1 MGVGY
6 VGVEVI
12 YVNIFWRFMSN
23 PLAWITV
30 DLKAIDFNIKQ
41 FRRLLKPE
49 TKIMAV
55 VKANAYGHGLFEV
68 AKQSI
73 RSGADYLGV
82 ITADEALEL
91 RKKGIIQPIVVLG
104 AVPKDSIG
112 SLIRNKIG
120 LSVYNEESYRTI
132 ARIADITNRKAIV
145 HVKLDSGINRLGFN
159 NIDEIIRII
168 KLISSKTRQFEL
180 EGLYSHLASV
190 EELNQSYTNDQV
202 LAFERLLAKLEKLDI
217 KIPIISIA
225 SSAAAIMVP
234 NSRFNCVRIG
244 ISLYGIW
251 PSRSVELWC
260 KRSKKTRNFR
270 LKPALTYKTKLVQ
283 VKRIRAGSYVGYGCN
298 YQAKSAMTIGVIPVG
313 YFEGIPRHLSNMGFA
328 LLKGAVVPFVGRVCM
343 NMIILD
349 ISKRPRAKV
358 GDEVVIIGRSQN
370 KEITATDI
378 ADWAGTINYEILS
391 RIPAHLTRIYK

>member
-1 MGVGY
+1 MA
-6 VGVEVI
+6 
-12 YVNIFWRFMSN
+12 S
-23 PLAWITV
+23 PLVWITV

-41 FRRLLKPE
+41 FRRLLKPQ

-55 VKANAYGHGLFEV
+55 VKANAYGHGLFEI

-91 RKKGIIQPIVVLG
+91 RKKGIIQPIIVLG
-104 AVPKDSIG
+104 AVAKDSIG
-112 SLIRNKIG
+112 SLIRNKIS
-120 LSVYNEESYRTI
+120 LSVHNEESYRTI
-132 ARIADITNRKAIV
+132 ARIADIINRKAIV
-145 HVKLDSGINRLGFN
+145 HVKLDSGINRLGFGS
-159 NIDEIIRII
+159 IDEALRIIR
-168 KLISSKTRQFEL
+168 LIAAKTRQFDL
-180 EGLYSHLASV
+180 EGVYSHLASV
-190 EELNQSYTNDQV
+190 EELNQSYTSDQI

-217 KIPIISIA
+217 EIPIISIA

-251 PSRSVELWC
+251 PSRGVELWC

-283 VKRIRAGSYVGYGCN
+283 VKRVRAGSYIGYGCN

-349 ISKRPRAKV
+349 ISRRPRAKV
-358 GDEVVIIGRSQN
+358 GDEVVIIGRSHN

-378 ADWAGTINYEILS
+378 AEWAGTINYEILS
-391 RIPAHLTRIYK
+391 RIPAHVTRIYK

>member
-1 MGVGY
+1 M
-6 VGVEVI
+6 GVEVI
-12 YVNIFWRFMSN
+12 YVNIFGRFMSN

-104 AVPKDSIG
+104 AVAKDNIG

-159 NIDEIIRII
+159 NIEEILRII
-168 KLISSKTRQFEL
+168 KLISAKTRQFEL

-190 EELNQSYTNDQV
+190 EELNQSYTNDQI
-202 LAFERLLAKLEKLDI
+202 LAFERLLTKLEKLEI

-251 PSRSVELWC
+251 PSRGVELWC
-260 KRSKKTRNFR
+260 KRSKKTRNFH
-270 LKPALTYKTKLVQ
+270 LKPALTYKTKLIQ

-358 GDEVVIIGRSQN
+358 GDEVVMIGRSQN

-378 ADWAGTINYEILS
+378 ADWAGTISYEILS
-391 RIPAHLTRIYK
+391 RIPAHLSRIYK

>member
-1 MGVGY
+1 
-6 VGVEVI
+6 
-12 YVNIFWRFMSN
+12 MSN
-23 PLAWITV
+23 TLAWITV

-68 AKQSI
+68 AKQAI
-73 RSGADYLGV
+73 KSGANYLGV
-82 ITADEALEL
+82 ISADEALEL
-91 RKKGIIQPIVVLG
+91 RKKGILQPIVVLG
-104 AVPKDSIG
+104 AVSKDSIA
-112 SLIRNKIG
+112 SLIRNKVS

-132 ARIADITNRKAIV
+132 ARIADIINRKAIV
-145 HVKLDSGINRLGFN
+145 HVKLDSGINRLGFSSL
-159 NIDEIIRII
+159 DDALRII
-168 KLISSKTRQFEL
+168 KLITSKTRQFEL

-190 EELNQSYTNDQV
+190 EELNQSYTNDQILV
-202 LAFERLLAKLEKLDI
+202 FERLLNKLEKLDV

-234 NSRFNCVRIG
+234 ESRFNCVRIG

-251 PSRSVELWC
+251 PSRGVELWC
-260 KRSKKTRNFR
+260 KRSKKTRNFK
-270 LKPALTYKTKLVQ
+270 LKPSLSYKTKLVQ

-298 YQAKSAMTIGVIPVG
+298 YQAKSAMTIGIIPVG

-349 ISKRPRAKV
+349 LSRRPRAKV

-378 ADWAGTINYEILS
+378 ADWASTINYEVLS
-391 RIPAHLTRIYK
+391 RIPAHIPRVYK